1 MDENNILRI
10 VFRKDRSSDE
20 LRLDSFDGVEAE
32 IIRRTE
38 KRVGSTNNISS
49 EPILLDIYSP
59 DYPDLQFVDLPGF
72 TKTSVA
78 NQSADICQ
86 QIEKLNIPIMQ
97 NPNTIILAIHD
108 ATQDIANSSA
118 LQMALRED
126 VDPNGERTVCVL
138 TKLDNLVAN
147 SDKDKVVKIL
157 QNQTKP
163 LKFGYYGVVSRSQDN
178 IDRGVE
184 IGQCTDSET
193 QVLQDPV
200 FAQCRKR
207 LGTDVL
213 RNFIT
218 RLLADKMRKLMPEL
232 RQKAVL
238 DLSVADEEL
247 KKNGRFDDANVDHDD
262 LIAELVQ
269 KSMKR
274 ITINLQ
280 GLHKDVRMDE
290 LSTGA
295 DINKIIKDG
304 ALAASKSARQTYS
317 VEDFLQNL
325 NVASRNVTGYRD
337 PAAPEPLVLDIGVKI
352 LIECYR
358 EPFLRLLTD
367 SCNFLKQEVCKVLE
381 GTLGIYPQFLDLVR
395 EIAMEEI
402 GKNKYKAE
410 EYLHVQIDINKNFV
424 NCDHSEF
431 EKMKKM
437 MKKSKHR
444 NHFDLWFKES
454 IPTAAQNDDATSED
468 DGDSSD
474 SDTFGA
480 GIDILEAGA
489 TAVLPA
495 SGIFTPSHLH
505 TFTPVLKMAA
515 SKVRGIFERNQNNSD
530 AKYFNKF
537 PPTVGEQA
545 MQNADLCLEYMEIMD
560 KSLLDQ
566 VPKLFLMML
575 CDRLLDFL
583 AEGKVCG
590 SSLLRRVQKEVK
602 KLTPAAVMVKSFAHE
617 EMIKDLKNRKSV
629 AEKTVA
635 VIDKTM
641 HDLKRF

>member
-1 MDENNILRI
+1 MDENKILHI

-20 LRLDSFDGVEAE
+20 LRLDSFDGVEGE

-38 KRVGSTNNISS
+38 KRVGSTNNISP

-72 TKTSVA
+72 TKTSVD

-86 QIEKLNIPIMQ
+86 QIENLNIPIMQ

-157 QNQTKP
+157 QNQTKA

-178 IDRGVE
+178 IDRGVD
-184 IGQCTDSET
+184 IGQCRDSEA

-200 FAQCRKR
+200 FVQCKKR

-269 KSMKR
+269 TSMKR

-290 LSTGA
+290 PSTGA

-337 PAAPEPLVLDIGVKI
+337 PAAPEPLVLDIGVKM

-358 EPFLRLLTD
+358 EPFLSLLTD

-381 GTLGIYPQFLDLVR
+381 DTLGMYPQFLDLVR

-402 GKNKYKAE
+402 GKNKGKAE
-410 EYLHVQIDINKNFV
+410 EYLNVQIDINKNFV

-454 IPTAAQNDDATSED
+454 IPTAAQNDDETSAD

-489 TAVLPA
+489 AAVLPA
-495 SGIFTPSHLH
+495 SGIFTP
-505 TFTPVLKMAA
+505 VLKVAA
-515 SKVRGIFERNQNNSD
+515 SKVRGIFERNQNNTD

-545 MQNADLCLEYMEIMD
+545 MQNVDLCLEYMEIMD

-566 VPKLFLMML
+566 IPKLFLMML

-590 SSLLRRVQKEVK
+590 ASLLRRVQKEIK
-602 KLTPAAVMVKSFAHE
+602 NLTPAAVMVKSFAHE
-617 EMIKDLKNRKSV
+617 EMIKDLKNRKIV

-635 VIDKTM
+635 VIDRTM
-641 HDLKRF
+641 QDLKRF